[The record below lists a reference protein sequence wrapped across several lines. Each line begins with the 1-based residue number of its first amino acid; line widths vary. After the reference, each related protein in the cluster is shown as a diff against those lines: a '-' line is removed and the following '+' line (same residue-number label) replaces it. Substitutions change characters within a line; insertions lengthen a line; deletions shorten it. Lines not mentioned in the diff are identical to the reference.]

1 MSLINQNKK
10 ISQISQYSQV
20 VLNMPEPQRFN
31 AETHTVDLMGK
42 ILFQGLIAVLYDLGV
57 RENGNQ
63 LNKASEL
70 AVRLEI
76 LPKYERLFTELI
88 EELIQNGY
96 LTFSGDHLHISSE
109 ILPMNKVLSDLTDFG
124 KNHPDFEPYTRLISL
139 CFAVY
144 GDILTGKKRA
154 TDIIFPLG
162 SLELVEGIYN
172 GNKQADY
179 FNELL
184 AGLVQTGV
192 ASTGGKIRILEIG
205 AGTGGTTKCVLNK
218 LVAQKEFID
227 YHFTDLSKSFLF
239 NAESLFKSDFTGF
252 RTSILNIEKDPLEQ
266 GFTEGTYDIIIAA
279 NVLHATKDITNTL
292 TQLKKLLKA
301 NGVVLMNEI
310 ARKEL
315 FTTLTFGLLDGWWL
329 YEDEELRF
337 KNNPG
342 LSFENWT
349 IALEETGFV
358 RSTVYPSGNSCSQQI
373 IAAYSDGWIEQ
384 EISLTQTQ
392 TQLTTLS
399 ARKQVAS
406 DSNLILEELKNVF
419 SSVLQCDT
427 KRLDLNAPFDEL
439 GVDSIMIGT
448 LSRQLSQKYGDI
460 SVTLLFEY
468 GTINEL
474 ASYLSVQNTEPM
486 VIVADAS
493 KEDKV
498 SLEPKQ
504 IGNFLINMF
513 AELLQCDAKRLDL
526 NAPLDELGIDSIMIG
541 ELTKRV
547 QRIIPVISSTIFFE
561 YSTINEL
568 THYFSENYSEYFV
581 SEPGLSISDPTQG
594 QAQASQSANT
604 SSIHEPIAIIGVSG
618 KYPGAKTLD
627 ELWKVLSEG
636 KDMISE
642 IPLNRWDNER
652 FFDPLKGKPGKNY
665 CPYGGFIDEFDQFD
679 PLFFN
684 ISPREAERMDPQER
698 LFLQTA
704 WESIE
709 DSGYK
714 YTDFSKRNAV
724 KTGVYV
730 GVMYEEYQL
739 YGAVMESETGRVA
752 LGANPAGIANRVSYC
767 MDFNGPSMAVDTMC
781 SSSLTAI
788 HMACNDLKCGD
799 TDIAIAGGVNLT
811 LHPNK
816 YLVLSQ
822 GTFLSPK
829 GRCESFGSNG
839 QGFVPG
845 EGVGAVVL
853 KRLSDAQKD
862 GDQIYATILGT
873 AINHGGKGNGYTIPN
888 PASQANVISSA
899 LSKAGLSG
907 ESISYIEAHGTGT
920 SLGDPIEI
928 EGLTKAFNSEKK
940 QFCKIGSI
948 KSNIGHCE
956 SAAGISGLTKIL
968 LQLKHRQLV
977 PSLHSQSLNRKIRF
991 GDTPFSVQQR
1001 LEEWTVEDGTLRTA
1015 GISGFGAGGSNAHMI
1030 VQEYKAV
1037 QKNYT
1042 SNDPALVIISAKNEK
1057 QLQYY
1062 AQKLKLYIQDHP
1074 ELSVYDVAY
1083 TLQTGRIAM
1092 EHRLV
1097 IEADNLHDLTK
1108 QLNAFLTGESG
1119 KYLVGSSENGTR
1131 SGVFFSVF
1139 NELANQWVSGS
1150 NINWLEI
1157 YNGQFPHKISL
1168 PTYPFDN
1175 KRYWF
1180 DSFLDKE
1187 IKKKL
1192 DTEIKPAIIPVS
1204 KSLYLNGLQ
1213 GKSTGTVNTT
1223 FPENGIAVVAMESR
1237 VSKNMFTYDM
1247 VNDLYLAFHQLS
1259 KRTDLKVVILTGY
1272 DTIFAMGGDREGL
1285 TDLSDNKGAYTDLP
1299 FLYKGLLEFDLP
1311 VITAIQGHAFGG
1323 GLVLGLYGDIVLLS
1337 EKSTYSANF
1346 MNYGFTPGMGATFL
1360 LGEKLGINIANEML
1374 FTGKMYSGKELREKG
1389 SSVRICMD
1397 VVGEALKI
1405 AREMATKPVS
1415 ALKLLK
1421 EKLAYDLSVKQTE
1434 HIAREVEMQKI
1445 TFAQPEV
1452 KQKIAEQ
1459 FSKPHTPVV
1468 HSVILEKESVPGK
1481 VKLIPPVEVAGRKS
1495 ITDSTET
1502 IKITLSRLSSDNILV
1517 QNPILNDQS
1526 EGQLFGTLQRIV
1538 GKILHIP
1545 DSEITADIQF
1555 TELGLDSING
1565 VEILREI
1572 NETLQ
1577 LQLEGPVLYE
1587 YGTLNLLAAHLN
1599 GHNSKAVEIGA
1610 DTAIIVSETMHEDT
1624 SILFFLKEI
1633 VAEAL
1638 HLQTTDI
1645 TDSSVFTELG
1655 MDSINGV
1662 EILREINT
1670 RFSLDLE
1677 GAVLYHFATPHQLA
1691 SHISGL
1697 TEKGPAVQ
1705 TPDNHTAG
1713 IEKELPFLE
1722 KTIGIDLSEARKT
1735 IRIIISNC
1743 LHINS
1748 ADFSDNSVFSELG
1761 MDSINGVEIIREINT
1776 AFGTSLEAGDLYQY
1790 TTIDDL
1796 IKQFITSDNNAAEQ
1810 VDNSVSEIS
1819 ANITPFELS
1828 YMQQAYWVGENK
1840 ELELGGKQ
1848 AHLTVRFE
1856 FDSIDVKQLDQAINQ
1871 LIHRHGILRT
1881 RFLETGQQ
1889 QLIEHIPIYNT
1900 VIRHLVD
1907 MDQET
1912 TEQAVISYVNEKRK
1926 SSPDKL
1932 SWPLFDFTV
1941 FKTNLKD
1948 QVVVN
1953 LSLLVCDGSSVAIF
1967 FKELFDL
1974 YTNPDLILEPLTI
1987 SFRDYVDYQKE
1998 LRNSQEYKE
2007 AKAYWKNRLID
2018 LPLGPELAYSNGTDE
2033 GIMVHKE
2040 KKIDRETF
2048 SVLKEK
2054 VRKSNLSLSSV
2065 LCTAYTKVL
2074 ATYSRS
2080 KHFSLTMMTLGR
2092 EFPNAEINKVIG
2104 NFSRISV
2111 LELDYRKEQSFSA
2124 EVAAVSRQIW
2134 EDQKYKSYNGIEVIR
2149 DLNIERGLLGK
2160 IAIPV
2165 TFASAFGLGYDEKH
2179 PFRRV
2184 SASLQVP
2191 QVAMDHQV
2199 CEEPDGSLLLSF
2211 DIDDGYFQNGVTDD
2225 IIRSYEKA
2233 IRMLAAAN
2241 WNTPL
2246 ESVIL
2251 EDQLALINH
2260 TNETEAEIPKTF
2272 LFDPF
2277 EKSTQRYGD
2286 KVAVID
2292 GEVKLTYKEIQRLSN
2307 RIANKLKENGASPNK
2322 LIGVLMHKGWEQVPA
2337 TLGIMKSGGAYLP
2350 LDPTMPE
2357 SRLNYILEKAR
2368 VHQVITTA
2376 SVPVEEF
2383 AFPEHVRCW
2392 NIETDFASESDTRPQ
2407 IELTDSDLAYT
2418 IFTSGST
2425 GFPKGVM
2432 IDHRGALNTCI
2443 DINSRFE
2450 LDNQS
2455 VVLAL
2460 SALYF
2465 DLSVFDIFG
2474 ILGCGGTIVFPD
2486 YKKLRDPGHWIRLI
2500 HEYEITVW
2508 NSVPELMNML
2518 IEYNALLEKKVIPQ
2532 LKLVMMSGDW
2542 IPVTLPERIRQF
2554 VPNAKVVSLGGA
2566 TEASIWSIYHEIKEI
2581 DPTLRSIPYGKAL
2594 ANQTMHVFDQFMN
2607 PCPFLTTGDIY
2618 IGGIGVAKGYLE
2630 DEEKTRNQFVRH
2642 PETNEI
2648 IYKTGDLGRVMRNGD
2663 IEFLGRE
2670 DFQVKVQGYRIE
2682 MGDIEAA
2689 LLRSDQVKAAV
2700 VDIRKDIIGNNYLV
2714 AYTVPK
2720 NQPINEQEL
2729 TEELR
2734 SQLQAYMIPKYI
2746 VSLDD
2751 LPVTQNG
2758 KIDRKSLPDP
2768 RTAEQKEPSAE
2779 AVSENLTI
2787 ALQTVWKELLQVNHI
2802 SGSDDF
2808 FELGGNSLLVIRL
2821 AALLE
2826 SNLQLKIDLSELL
2839 QNSRF
2844 SAQLQVIA
2852 GKSSGQ
2858 STTKSVVAIRNAGA
2872 AGQPLFL
2879 VHPIGGSVFCYNQ
2892 LARLMDPET
2901 PVYGFHA
2908 TGNESQD
2915 VVKMAAAYIKDMKSV
2930 QPEGPYCIGGWSFGG
2945 IISFEMAR
2953 QLELMG
2959 EKVEDLFLI
2968 DSYFHSSGYQLE
2980 NVHETEVFEK
2990 FLKDLSFQKGGQLI
3004 KGSTMQQML
3013 DEAVEMKLF
3022 PAEITMETVQKLL
3035 EMFRNNCVA
3044 YSHYK
3049 ALSPVNSNTHIL
3061 VATDRSFIGSERDAK
3076 AWEAWLTGTY
3086 TYYELEGDHFTIF
3099 EGNSLKKLV
3108 EIVTIS
3114 SKITSV

>member
-10 ISQISQYSQV
+10 ISQVNQYSQV
-20 VLNMPEPQRFN
+20 VLNIPEPQRFN
-31 AETHTVDLMGK
+31 VERETVSLMEK
-42 ILFQGLIAVLYDLGV
+42 ILFQGLIAVIHNLGL

-63 LNKASEL
+63 LSKIGEL
-70 AVRLEI
+70 AVQLDI

-88 EELIQNGY
+88 EELVQNGY
-96 LTFSGDHLHISSE
+96 LTLSGDYLHISSE
-109 ILPMNKVLSDLTDFG
+109 IRSIDNVLSDLADFG
-124 KNHPDFEPYTRLISL
+124 KTYPDFEPHTRLMNL

-192 ASTGGKIRILEIG
+192 ASTAGKKITILEIG

-218 LVAQKEFID
+218 LITQKEFID

-252 RTSILNIEKDPLEQ
+252 RTSILNIENDPLEQ
-266 GFTEGTYDIIIAA
+266 GFLEGAYDIIIAA
-279 NVLHATKDITNTL
+279 NVLHATRDITHTL

-301 NGVVLMNEI
+301 NGVILMNEI

-349 IALEETGFV
+349 TVLEETGFV

-384 EISLTQTQ
+384 EMTPAQ
-392 TQLTTLS
+392 TLS
-399 ARKQVAS
+399 AAAVQKNS
-406 DSNLILEELKNVF
+406 TSGCNFILEELKNVF
-419 SSVLQCDT
+419 ASVLQCDV

-448 LSRQLSQKYGDI
+448 LSKQLSEKYGNI
-460 SVTLLFEY
+460 SATLLFEY

-474 ASYLSVQNTEPM
+474 AAYLSAQTVNPLF
-486 VIVADAS
+486 IAAADL
-493 KEDKV
+493 KEDVV
-498 SLEPKQ
+498 SFEPRQ
-504 IGNFLINMF
+504 IGKYLINLF
-513 AELLQCDAKRLDL
+513 AELLQSDASRIDIHV
-526 NAPLDELGIDSIMIG
+526 PLDELGMDSIMIG

-561 YSTINEL
+561 YSTISEL
-568 THYFSENYSEYFV
+568 TQYFSENYSGYFASKSGQSI
-581 SEPGLSISDPTQG
+581 SEPVQVK
-594 QAQASQSANT
+594 T
-604 SSIHEPIAIIGVSG
+604 SPSVRTPAIHEPIAIIGVSG

-642 IPLNRWDNER
+642 IPLNRWDNR
-652 FFDPLKGKPGKNY
+652 KFFDPLKGKHGKNY
-665 CPYGGFIDEFDQFD
+665 CPYGGFIDDFDQFD

-739 YGAVMESETGRVA
+739 HGAAMDPQTGRVA

-767 MDFNGPSMAVDTMC
+767 MDFNGPSIAIDTMC

-788 HMACNDLKCGD
+788 HMACNDLKFGD
-799 TDIAIAGGVNLT
+799 TDVAVAGGVNLT
-811 LHPNK
+811 VHPNK
-816 YLVLSQ
+816 YLILSQ
-822 GTFLSPK
+822 GTFLSPN

-873 AINHGGKGNGYTIPN
+873 AVNHGGKGNGYTIPN

-899 LSKAGLSG
+899 LLKAGLSG
-907 ESISYIEAHGTGT
+907 ESISYVEAHGTGT

-928 EGLTKAFNSEKK
+928 EGLTKAFNSGKK

-956 SAAGISGLTKIL
+956 SAAGISGLTKVL
-968 LQLKHRQLV
+968 LQLKYKQLV
-977 PSLHSQSLNRKIRF
+977 PSLHSQNLNPKINF

-1001 LEEWTVEDGTLRTA
+1001 LEEWNVDEGTLRTA
-1015 GISGFGAGGSNAHMI
+1015 GISGFGAGGSNAHII
-1030 VQEYKAV
+1030 VQEYKSL
-1037 QKNYT
+1037 QKKYIST
-1042 SNDPALVIISAKNEK
+1042 DPALVVFSAKNGK
-1057 QLQYY
+1057 QLQHY
-1062 AQKLKLYIQDHP
+1062 ARKLKQYIQDHAD
-1074 ELSVYDVAY
+1074 LFIYNVAY
-1083 TLQTGRIAM
+1083 TLQTGRMAM

-1097 IEADNLHDLTK
+1097 IEAANPHDLIK
-1108 QLNAFLTGESG
+1108 QLNAFLAGEPG
-1119 KYLVGSSENGTR
+1119 KYRTGYLGNVTQTE
-1131 SGVFFSVF
+1131 VIFSTF
-1139 NELANQWVSGS
+1139 NELASQWLNGS
-1150 NINWLEI
+1150 NVNWLEI
-1157 YNGQFPHKISL
+1157 YNGRFPNKISL

-1187 IKKKL
+1187 IKKNI
-1192 DTEIKPAIIPVS
+1192 DAEIKPTIFPIS
-1204 KSLYLNGLQ
+1204 KSLYLNGMQ
-1213 GKSTGTVNTT
+1213 WKSTGTVNTT
-1223 FPENGIAVVAMESR
+1223 FPENGIAVVTMESR
-1237 VSKNMFTYDM
+1237 VSKNMFTYDL

-1272 DTIFAMGGDREGL
+1272 DTIFAMGGDKEGL
-1285 TDLSDNKGAYTDLP
+1285 TDLSENKGAYTDLP

-1311 VITAIQGHAFGG
+1311 VITAMQGHALGG
-1323 GLVLGLYGDIVLLS
+1323 GLVLGLYGDVVLLS

-1360 LGEKLGINIANEML
+1360 LGEKLGVNIANEML

-1389 SSVRICMD
+1389 SSVRISTD
-1397 VVGEALKI
+1397 VMGEALKI
-1405 AREMATKPVS
+1405 AREMVTKPVL

-1421 EKLAYDLSVKQTE
+1421 EKLAHDLSLKQTE

-1452 KQKIAEQ
+1452 KQKITEQ
-1459 FSKPHTPVV
+1459 FSKPQTPVV
-1468 HSVILEKESVPGK
+1468 NSVISEKDAVSGK
-1481 VKLIPPVEVAGRKS
+1481 VRLVPPVEVAERKS
-1495 ITDSTET
+1495 IPDSTET
-1502 IKITLSRLSSDNILV
+1502 IKVTLSQLSSGNIQV
-1517 QNPILNDQS
+1517 QNPHLNEQN
-1526 EGQLFGTLQRIV
+1526 EGQLFLTLKGIV
-1538 GKILHIP
+1538 GRILHIP
-1545 DSEITADIQF
+1545 DSEITADVQF

-1565 VEILREI
+1565 VEIIREI

-1577 LQLEGPVLYE
+1577 LQLEGPILYE
-1587 YGTLNLLAAHLN
+1587 YGTINLLTAHLS
-1599 GHNSKAVEIGA
+1599 GHDSKTVEIS
-1610 DTAIIVSETMHEDT
+1610 TNTPIIVSELMQSDT
-1624 SILFFLKEI
+1624 EILFPLKEI

-1638 HLQTTDI
+1638 HLEPTAI
-1645 TDSSVFTELG
+1645 NDSSVFTELG

-1670 RFSLDLE
+1670 RFDLDLE
-1677 GAVLYHFATPHQLA
+1677 GAVLYHFATLGKLA
-1691 SHISGL
+1691 NHISGL
-1697 TEKGPAVQ
+1697 TEKAPAIETLDNQ
-1705 TPDNHTAG
+1705 TVN
-1713 IEKELPFLE
+1713 IEKKIPLLE
-1722 KTIGIDLSEARKT
+1722 KTTGRDLSEARKT
-1735 IRIIISNC
+1735 IRSIISNC
-1743 LHINS
+1743 LHIDS
-1748 ADFSDNSVFSELG
+1748 ADFNDNSVFSELG
-1761 MDSINGVEIIREINT
+1761 MDSINGVEIIREINM
-1776 AFGTSLEAGDLYQY
+1776 AFGTAFEAGDLYQY
-1790 TTIDDL
+1790 ATIDDL
-1796 IKQFITSDNNAAEQ
+1796 IKQFVTSDNAVEHVANP
-1810 VDNSVSEIS
+1810 VNEIS
-1819 ANITPFELS
+1819 EDITPFELS

-1848 AHLTVRFE
+1848 AHLTVHFE
-1856 FDSIDVKQLDQAINQ
+1856 FDSIDVKRLDKAINQ
-1871 LIHRHGILRT
+1871 LIRRHGILRT

-1889 QLIEHIPIYNT
+1889 QLIENT
-1900 VIRHLVD
+1900 PSYDATMKNLLE
-1907 MDQET
+1907 MEQET
-1912 TEQAVISYVNEKRK
+1912 VEQVVINYVNEKRK
-1926 SSPDKL
+1926 SSPDKH

-1948 QVVVN
+1948 QLVVN
-1953 LSLLVCDGSSVAIF
+1953 MSLLVCDGSSVAIF

-1974 YTNPDLILEPLTI
+1974 YTNPALTLEPLTI

-1998 LRNSQEYKE
+1998 FRNRQKYKD
-2007 AKAYWKNRLID
+2007 AKAYWKNRLKE
-2018 LPLGPELAYSNGTDE
+2018 LPLGPELAYSNGNDD

-2048 SVLKEK
+2048 AVLKEK
-2054 VRKSNLSLSSV
+2054 VRKSNFSLSSV

-2080 KHFSLTMMTLGR
+2080 KHFSLTIMTLGR
-2092 EFPNAEINKVIG
+2092 EFPNAEINKILG

-2134 EDQKYKSYNGIEVIR
+2134 EDQKHNSYNGIEVIR

-2165 TFASAFGLGYDEKH
+2165 TFASAFGLGYDEKP

-2211 DIDDGYFQNGVTDD
+2211 DIDDAYFQNGVTDD
-2225 IIRSYEKA
+2225 IICSYEKA
-2233 IRMLAAAN
+2233 IRILVAAD
-2241 WNTPL
+2241 WNTPM
-2246 ESVIL
+2246 ESVVL
-2251 EDQLALINH
+2251 EDQLAQIDL
-2260 TNETEAEIPKTF
+2260 TNETDMEIPKTF

-2277 EKSTQRYGD
+2277 EKSAQRYAE
-2286 KVAVID
+2286 KAAVID
-2292 GEVKLTYKEIQRLSN
+2292 GTTQLTYSKIQRLSN
-2307 RIANKLKENGASPNK
+2307 RIANKLKENGASQNK

-2357 SRLNYILEKAR
+2357 SRLNYILEKAE
-2368 VHQVITTA
+2368 VNQIVTTA
-2376 SVPVEEF
+2376 SIPVKEL
-2383 AFPEHVRCW
+2383 AFPEHIRCW
-2392 NIETDFASESDTRPQ
+2392 NIDTDFASEPDTAPQ
-2407 IELTDSDLAYT
+2407 IELKESDLAYT

-2450 LDNQS
+2450 LDEQS

-2486 YKKLRDPGHWIRLI
+2486 YKKLRDPGHWIKLI
-2500 HEYEITVW
+2500 QEHEITVW

-2518 IEYNALLEKKVIPQ
+2518 IEYNALLEKQVIKQ

-2594 ANQTMHVFDQFMN
+2594 ANQTMHVLDQFMN

-2618 IGGIGVAKGYLE
+2618 IGGIGVAKGYLK

-2642 PETNEI
+2642 PKTKEI
-2648 IYKTGDLGRVMRNGD
+2648 IYKTGDLGRVMRNGN

-2689 LLRSDQVKAAV
+2689 LLRSEQVKAAV
-2700 VDIRKDIIGNNYLV
+2700 VDVWKDIIGNNYLV

-2720 NQPINEQEL
+2720 NRSIDEKEL

-2734 SQLQAYMIPKYI
+2734 SQLQSYMIPKYI
-2746 VSLDD
+2746 VSLED

-2768 RTAEQKEPSAE
+2768 RITEQKEANTE
-2779 AVSENLTI
+2779 TISEHLTI
-2787 ALQTVWKELLQVNHI
+2787 SLQTVWKELLQVNHI

-2808 FELGGNSLLVIRL
+2808 FELGGNSLLAIRL

-2852 GKSSGQ
+2852 GKFSGQ
-2858 STTKSVVAIRNAGA
+2858 NTTKSIVAIRNADA
-2872 AGQPLFL
+2872 EGQPLFL

-2953 QLELMG
+2953 QLEQMG
-2959 EKVEDLFLI
+2959 DRVEDLFLI

-2990 FLKDLSFQKGGQLI
+2990 FLKDLSFQKGGRLI
-3004 KGSTMQQML
+3004 QSSTMQQML
-3013 DEAVEMKLF
+3013 DEAVETKLF
-3022 PAEITMETVQKLL
+3022 PAEITMETIRKLL

-3044 YSHYK
+3044 YSNYK

-3076 AWEAWLTGTY
+3076 AWENWLTGKY
-3086 TYYELEGDHFTIF
+3086 TYHELTGDHFTIF
-3099 EGNSLKKLV
+3099 EGESLKKLV

-3114 SKITSV
+3114 SKITSI

>member
-10 ISQISQYSQV
+10 ISQINQYSQV
-20 VLNMPEPQRFN
+20 VLNIPEPQRFN
-31 AETHTVDLMGK
+31 AETGTVNLMEK
-42 ILFQGLIAVLYDLGV
+42 ILFQGLIAVLHNLGL
-57 RENGNQ
+57 REDGNQ

-96 LTFSGDHLHISSE
+96 LTLSGDHLNISSE
-109 ILPMNKVLSDLTDFG
+109 IRSMNKVLSDLLNFG
-124 KNHPDFEPYTRLISL
+124 KNYPDFEPHTRLISL
-139 CFAVY
+139 CFEVY

-172 GNKQADY
+172 GNRQADY

-192 ASTGGKIRILEIG
+192 GHPVGKKIRILEIG

-218 LVAQKEFID
+218 LVSQKDLID

-252 RTSILNIEKDPLEQ
+252 RTSILNIENDPLEQ
-266 GFTEGTYDIIIAA
+266 GFTEGSYDIIIAA
-279 NVLHATKDITNTL
+279 NVLHATRDITNTL

-358 RSTVYPSGNSCSQQI
+358 RSTVYPSDNSCSQQI
-373 IAAYSDGWIEQ
+373 IAAYSDGWIER
-384 EISLTQTQ
+384 EIATVQIQ
-392 TQLTTLS
+392 S
-399 ARKQVAS
+399 AGSTVQKNSVS
-406 DSNLILEELKNVF
+406 DNNLILEELKKTF
-419 SSVLQCDT
+419 ASVLQCDV
-427 KRLDLNAPFDEL
+427 KRLDLNTPFDEL
-439 GVDSIMIGT
+439 GIDSIMIGT
-448 LSRQLSQKYGDI
+448 LSRQLSEKYGDI
-460 SVTLLFEY
+460 PATLLFEY

-474 ASYLSVQNTEPM
+474 NAYLSAQKTEQLTIVTDTSKDDEVSFEPKRIDSYLIS
-486 VIVADAS
+486 
-493 KEDKV
+493 
-498 SLEPKQ
+498 
-504 IGNFLINMF
+504 MF
-513 AELLQCDAKRLDL
+513 AELLQSDISRIDIH
-526 NAPLDELGIDSIMIG
+526 APLDELGMDSIMIG
-541 ELTKRV
+541 ELTKRM
-547 QRIIPVISSTIFFE
+547 QRIIPGISSTIFFE

-568 THYFSENYSEYFV
+568 TQYFSENYSEYFASKSGPSV
-581 SEPGLSISDPTQG
+581 SEPVQ
-594 QAQASQSANT
+594 SQSQSSKPQYT
-604 SSIHEPIAIIGVSG
+604 PSIHEPIAIIGISG

-627 ELWKVLSEG
+627 ELWMILSEG

-642 IPLNRWDNER
+642 IPLNRWDNR
-652 FFDPLKGKPGKNY
+652 KFSDPLKGKSGKNY

-709 DSGYK
+709 DAGYK

-739 YGAVMESETGRVA
+739 YGADMDPETGRVA

-767 MDFNGPSMAVDTMC
+767 MDFNGPSIAIDTMC

-799 TDIAIAGGVNLT
+799 TDVAVAGGVNLT

-822 GTFLSPK
+822 GTFLSPN

-899 LSKAGLSG
+899 LAKAGLSG

-956 SAAGISGLTKIL
+956 SAAGISGLTKVL
-968 LQLKHRQLV
+968 LQLKYKQLV
-977 PSLHSQSLNRKIRF
+977 PSLHSQNLNPKINF
-991 GDTPFSVQQR
+991 GDTPFSVQQK
-1001 LEEWTVEDGTLRTA
+1001 LEDWNVDNGTLRTA
-1015 GISGFGAGGSNAHMI
+1015 GISGFGAGGSNAHMV
-1030 VQEYKAV
+1030 VQEYKPV
-1037 QKNYT
+1037 QNNYT
-1042 SNDPALVIISAKNEK
+1042 STDPALVVLSAKNGK
-1057 QLQYY
+1057 QLKHY
-1062 AQKLKLYIQDHP
+1062 AQKLKQYIQKHSD
-1074 ELSVYDVAY
+1074 LSVYHLAY
-1083 TLQTGRIAM
+1083 TLQTGRMNM

-1097 IEADNLHDLTK
+1097 IEAGNLNDLIH
-1108 QLNAFLTGESG
+1108 QLNAFLAGESG
-1119 KYLVGSSENGTR
+1119 RYGTGSSGNGIR
-1131 SGVFFSVF
+1131 SEVIFSTYNKLVS
-1139 NELANQWVSGS
+1139 QWLSGS
-1150 NINWLEI
+1150 DVNWLEM
-1157 YNGQFPHKISL
+1157 YKGQFPDKISL

-1187 IKKKL
+1187 IKKNI
-1192 DTEIKPAIIPVS
+1192 DPEIKPAIIPVS

-1213 GKSTGTVNTT
+1213 SKPTGTVNTA
-1223 FPENGIAVVAMESR
+1223 FPENGIAVVTMESR
-1237 VSKNMFTYDM
+1237 ISKNMFTYDL
-1247 VNDLYLAFHQLS
+1247 VNDLYLAFHQLNQ
-1259 KRTDLKVVILTGY
+1259 RTDLKVVILTGY
-1272 DTIFAMGGDREGL
+1272 DTIFAMGGNQEGL
-1285 TDLSDNKGAYTDLP
+1285 TDLSENKGAYTDLP

-1311 VITAIQGHAFGG
+1311 VITAMQGHAFGG
-1323 GLVLGLYGDIVLLS
+1323 GLVFGLYGDVVLLS

-1360 LGEKLGINIANEML
+1360 LGEKLGVNIANEML

-1389 SSVRICMD
+1389 SSVRISTD
-1397 VVGEALKI
+1397 VMGEAFKI
-1405 AREMATKPVS
+1405 AREMAAKPIP

-1421 EKLAYDLSVKQTE
+1421 EKLAHDLSLKQTE

-1452 KQKIAEQ
+1452 KQKITEQ
-1459 FSKPHTPVV
+1459 FSKPQGSAAKPVITEPATI
-1468 HSVILEKESVPGK
+1468 SEKVR
-1481 VKLIPPVEVAGRKS
+1481 LIPPAEVAGKKS
-1495 ITDSTET
+1495 IQDAMET
-1502 IKITLSRLSSDNILV
+1502 IKVTLSQLSSDNIQI
-1517 QNPILNDQS
+1517 QNPCLNEQS
-1526 EGQLFGTLQRIV
+1526 EGTLFQTLKGIV

-1545 DSEITADIQF
+1545 DSEITADVQF

-1577 LQLEGPVLYE
+1577 IQLEGPVLYE
-1587 YGTLNLLAAHLN
+1587 YGTLNLLTAHLSEN
-1599 GHNSKAVEIGA
+1599 NSKAVGMSTNMPA
-1610 DTAIIVSETMHEDT
+1610 IVSETMHSDT
-1624 SILFFLKEI
+1624 EILFSLKEI
-1633 VAEAL
+1633 VADAL
-1638 HLQTTDI
+1638 HLEAKDI
-1645 TDSSVFTELG
+1645 TDNSVFTELG

-1670 RFSLDLE
+1670 RFDLDLE
-1677 GAVLYHFATPHQLA
+1677 GAVLYDFSTPGQLA
-1691 SHISGL
+1691 DYILGL
-1697 TEKGPAVQ
+1697 TEKVPVIQNFDSPALN
-1705 TPDNHTAG
+1705 T
-1713 IEKELPFLE
+1713 EKELPLTE
-1722 KTIGIDLSEARKT
+1722 KATKTAGFEIRKA
-1735 IRIIISNC
+1735 IRNIISSC
-1743 LHINS
+1743 LHIDS
-1748 ADFSDNSVFSELG
+1748 ADFNDNSIFSELG

-1776 AFGTSLEAGDLYQY
+1776 AFGTAFEAGDLYQY
-1790 TTIDDL
+1790 ATIEDL
-1796 IKQFITSDNNAAEQ
+1796 IKQFDISDNTEKQ
-1810 VDNSVSEIS
+1810 VVHQIKEIS
-1819 ANITPFELS
+1819 EDMTPFELS

-1856 FDSIDVKQLDQAINQ
+1856 FDSIDVKQLDQALNQ
-1871 LIHRHGILRT
+1871 LILRHGILRT

-1889 QLIEHIPIYNT
+1889 QLIENTPFYNAG
-1900 VIRHLVD
+1900 IKNLLE
-1907 MDQET
+1907 MDKET
-1912 TEQAVISYVNEKRK
+1912 AEQVVISYVNEKQK
-1926 SSPDKL
+1926 SSPDKH

-1948 QVVVN
+1948 QLVVN
-1953 LSLLVCDGSSVAIF
+1953 LSLMVCDGSSVAIF

-1974 YTNPDLILEPLTI
+1974 YANPTLAFEPLKI
-1987 SFRDYVDYQKE
+1987 SFRDYVESQKE
-1998 LRNSQEYKE
+1998 LRDSQKYRE
-2007 AKAYWKNRLID
+2007 AKEYWKNRIKE
-2018 LPLGPELAYSNGTDE
+2018 LPLGPELAYSNGTDN

-2054 VRKSNLSLSSV
+2054 ARKSNFSLSSV

-2092 EFPNAEINKVIG
+2092 EFPNAEINRILG
-2104 NFSRISV
+2104 NFSRITV
-2111 LELDYRKEQSFSA
+2111 LELDYRKEESFSA

-2134 EDQKYKSYNGIEVIR
+2134 EDQKHNEYNGIEVIR

-2179 PFRRV
+2179 TFRRV

-2211 DIDDGYFQNGVTDD
+2211 DIDEGYFQNGVTDD
-2225 IIRSYEKA
+2225 IICSYEKA
-2233 IRMLAAAN
+2233 IRMLAAAD
-2241 WNTPL
+2241 WNTPM
-2246 ESVIL
+2246 ESAVL
-2251 EDQLALINH
+2251 DDQLALINR
-2260 TNETEAEIPKTF
+2260 TNETDTEIPKSF

-2277 EKSTQRYGD
+2277 EKSAQRYTE
-2286 KVAVID
+2286 KIAVVD
-2292 GEVKLTYKEIQRLSN
+2292 GTVQLTYGEIQCLSN
-2307 RIANKLKENGASPNK
+2307 RIANKLKDNGAGSNK

-2357 SRLNYILEKAR
+2357 SRLNYILEKAE
-2368 VHQVITTA
+2368 VNQIVTTA
-2376 SVPVEEF
+2376 SIPVEKF
-2383 AFPEHVRCW
+2383 ALPGHIACW
-2392 NIETDFASESDTRPQ
+2392 NIETDFEYESDTAPQ
-2407 IELTDSDLAYT
+2407 ITLKESDLAYT

-2450 LDNQS
+2450 LDDQS

-2486 YKKLRDPGHWIRLI
+2486 YKKLRDPGHWIQLI
-2500 HEYEITVW
+2500 QEHEITIW

-2518 IEYNALLEKKVIPQ
+2518 IEYNALLGKQVIQQ
-2532 LKLVMMSGDW
+2532 LKLIMMSGDW
-2542 IPVTLPERIRQF
+2542 IPVTLPDRIRQF
-2554 VPNAKVVSLGGA
+2554 LPNAKVVSLGGA
-2566 TEASIWSIYHEIKEI
+2566 TEASIWSIYHEIEKV

-2594 ANQTMHVFDQFMN
+2594 ANQTMHVLDKFMN

-2618 IGGIGVAKGYLE
+2618 IGGIGVAKGYLK
-2630 DEEKTRNQFVRH
+2630 DEEKTGNQFVRH

-2689 LLRSDQVKAAV
+2689 LLRSEQVKAAV
-2700 VDIRKDIIGNNYLV
+2700 VDVRKDIIGNNYLV
-2714 AYTVPK
+2714 AYAVPK
-2720 NQPINEQEL
+2720 NQFINEQEL
-2729 TEELR
+2729 IAELR
-2734 SQLQAYMIPKYI
+2734 SQLQSYMIPKYI
-2746 VSLDD
+2746 VSLED

-2768 RTAEQKEPSAE
+2768 RTTEQKEQNTE
-2779 AVSENLTI
+2779 TVSENLTI
-2787 ALQTVWKELLQVNHI
+2787 ALQTVWKELLQINHI
-2802 SGSDDF
+2802 SDSDDF
-2808 FELGGNSLLVIRL
+2808 FELGGNSLLAIRL

-2826 SNLQLKIDLSELL
+2826 SNLKLKIDLSELL

-2844 SAQLQVIA
+2844 SAQLQMIA

-2858 STTKSVVAIRNAGA
+2858 NTTKSIVAIRNAGA
-2872 AGQPLFL
+2872 DGQPLFL

-2892 LARLMDPET
+2892 LARLMDPDT

-2915 VVKMAAAYIKDMKSV
+2915 VMKMAAAYIRDMKSV

-2945 IISFEMAR
+2945 IISFEMTR
-2953 QLELMG
+2953 QLEQMG

-2980 NVHETEVFEK
+2980 NVPETEVFEK
-2990 FLKDLSFQKGGQLI
+2990 FLKDLSFQKGGRLI
-3004 KGSTMQQML
+3004 QGSTMQQML

-3022 PAEITMETVQKLL
+3022 PAEITMETVRKLL
-3035 EMFRNNCVA
+3035 EIFKNNCVA
-3044 YSHYK
+3044 YSNYK
-3049 ALSPVNSNTHIL
+3049 ALSPVSSNTHIL
-3061 VATDRSFIGSERDAK
+3061 VASDRSFIGSERDAK
-3076 AWEAWLTGTY
+3076 TWESWLTGTY
-3086 TYYELEGDHFTIF
+3086 TYYELAGDHFTIF
-3099 EGNSLKKLV
+3099 EGDSLKKLV

-3114 SKITSV
+3114 SKITSI